1 VDTNRRALT
10 RSIRKH
16 QREFHM
22 SDWQKRA
29 DIRDVLNGYSG
40 AASRLDIRT
49 FMSFFTP
56 DAEVHG
62 IGKMFNLPDPFKG
75 AQEIEKF
82 FGNSL
87 GQMEW
92 LVQMNNITDVILG
105 PEGMTAKTST
115 GLIERAK
122 RRNANAIE
130 LTGRYDDELK
140 LTDQGW
146 RFRKRHLNIY
156 HFKPLT

>member
-1 VDTNRRALT
+1 VG
-10 RSIRKH
+10 
-16 QREFHM
+16 
-22 SDWQKRA
+22 DWQKKA
-29 DIRDVLNGYSG
+29 DIRDVLSGYSG
-40 AASRLDIRT
+40 AASRLDIRA
-49 FMSFFTP
+49 FMGFFLP

-62 IGKMFNLPDPFKG
+62 IGKMFNLPDPFRG

-82 FGNSL
+82 FGGSL

-92 LVQMNNITDVILG
+92 LVQMNSITDVMIG
-105 PEGMTAKTST
+105 ADGTTAKTST

-140 LTDQGW
+140 LTEAGW
-146 RFRKRHLNIY
+146 RFARRTLSIYRFIHL
-156 HFKPLT
+156 P